1 MTAAAFFDTVS
12 SWRVGGGESL
22 LQAHTNWQQQ
32 IMCLNLGN
40 FTVHSGENEVKSKRG
55 TFFSLLF
62 LGSFKKKNQTSL
74 EKIMF
79 VAMLH

>member
-1 MTAAAFFDTVS
+1 MSTLFYA
-12 SWRVGGGESL
+12 
-22 LQAHTNWQQQ
+22 
-32 IMCLNLGN
+32 
-40 FTVHSGENEVKSKRG
+40 G